1 MDNQILPYIF
11 SCSRCSFVWIYI
23 TKGKK
28 RLSKLPFYATRVWSS
43 GIYRLLVCLIL
54 WTCLSNLRA
63 GPLSFHAWVFYTL
76 NLSTQNKPYAFGS
89 WFIPDVL
96 PSDVTVCVCVC
107 AYLVC
112 HSHMFEL
119 QLFDF
124 LLHSL
129 QFLPA
134 LILSLSVSTAESA
147 FHSVSLF
154 QDVSLSISC
163 PQRDRR
169 EHAHWQS
176 VCVLVFL
183 YVWMLFQICVCSHS
197 VCVMCPAGPTAVVC
211 K

>member
-124 LLHSL
+124 SPPFSPIPSCSHSQSL
-129 QFLPA
+129 RVHGWVSLSFRQSVPGRLSEYFLPTERQA
-134 LILSLSVSTAESA
+134 GTCTLTECVCA
-147 FHSVSLF
+147 SVSLCM
-154 QDVSLSISC
+154 DAVSDMRL
-163 PQRDRR
+163 
-169 EHAHWQS
+169 QS
-176 VCVLVFL
+176 F
-183 YVWMLFQICVCSHS
+183 CVCDVPGGADSS
-197 VCVMCPAGPTAVVC
+197 GV
-211 K
+211 

>member
-96 PSDVTVCVCVC
+96 PSDVTVCVCV
-107 AYLVC
+107 YV
-112 HSHMFEL
+112 
-119 QLFDF
+119 
-124 LLHSL
+124 
-129 QFLPA
+129 
-134 LILSLSVSTAESA
+134 LILSVIATCLNFSCLIFSSILSNSFLLSFSVSPCPR
-147 FHSVSLF
+147 
-154 QDVSLSISC
+154 LSQPFI
-163 PQRDRR
+163 P
-169 EHAHWQS
+169 S
-176 VCVLVFL
+176 VCSRTSLWVFPAHRETGGNMHIDR
-183 YVWMLFQICVCSHS
+183 VCVC
-197 VCVMCPAGPTAVVC
+197 
-211 K
+211 